1 MYSITIK
8 ALPTVVYIL
17 TALNFTTSVLAEDRI
32 FSSPNQFQVCG
43 EDPSFT
49 RPNREQQANKILNT
63 GSRYDYLTNRI
74 SNLKTRNKQIISR
87 IPGKLYTADSI
98 IFSSASSGIAYD
110 TKILSGM
117 WKASIQ
123 EWKCSEALN
132 GQLADMTEKGS
143 VSQIILFG
151 YKIQSIQKKG
161 SFYLLTTSERT
172 GRGIQVVDI
181 DRRLNGK
188 LKIRTMSGENLE
200 LVDSAGGKPDF
211 GTR

>member
-1 MYSITIK
+1 MQTTTIK
-8 ALPTVVYIL
+8 ISSALLCIISTL
-17 TALNFTTSVLAEDRI
+17 TLVTPVLAEDRV

-49 RPNREQQANKILNT
+49 RPNQEQQVNKILNI

-98 IFSSASSGIAYD
+98 IFSSASFGIAYD

-143 VSQIILFG
+143 VSQIVLFG

-181 DRRLNGK
+181 DRRLNTK
-188 LKIRTMSGENLE
+188 LKIRTISGKNLD